1 MDWKLRLT
9 SLALAAGLFCAAPA
23 PALAAA
29 TAGGQSWVEELME
42 LPVVGDLLRLF
53 SGKATDETATAET
66 ATDETAT
73 DETAATPAPT
83 QTPAP
88 TRAPASEPQPW
99 AAAWMAGAVQP
110 GVQMP
115 QGSTE
120 AGDPALSAQQWG
132 SLELSSG
139 AVLQLT
145 SREETNLGS
154 LAADAAAQAAAA
166 WLWTDANQDET
177 LRSQPVIAML
187 PGAAFTG
194 NAPAGTA
201 LSALTANLADPDAA
215 LSMVAVTPRKLTEIL
230 NLSFVGM
237 LEADTADSG
246 YGNFPQLSGLR
257 VLYRTTDEARQV
269 ESLWLP
275 STTEPEGQPLDQND
289 EQTTLLLVLPASQ
302 RTLYGLDD
310 AAGYTDLLAEAGLTM
325 GGALTALPRN
335 LDAATLATLLAR
347 SGSTGRILPATA
359 VSFTGVVQLGAEYA
373 NQLVSY
379 LIDGAA
385 ATGVTDASGALAL
398 PGLAAGSHSFQMAAG
413 EPVYY
418 LSNLTFIGTDDA
430 ASTPVQIANVPAEC
444 LLGPAPTAT
453 PAPSA
458 APTATPAPSATPAA
472 TATSTPVTVTNEGHP
487 DIADAI
493 ADGTWGAAPT
503 ATPAPEAP
511 APTAAPTPTQAS
523 RSTPAPVHDPTA
535 GLLTT
540 TPAPTLEPTPSPT
553 ASPEP
558 TVSPEEEARREET
571 QKTSSQLPL
580 YIGLFVAAVCIAA
593 VVAVL
598 VRRKMGMGGENGT
611 TYRRRK

>member
-1 MDWKLRLT
+1 M
-9 SLALAAGLFCAAPA
+9 
-23 PALAAA
+23 
-29 TAGGQSWVEELME
+29 
-42 LPVVGDLLRLF
+42 
-53 SGKATDETATAET
+53 
-66 ATDETAT
+66 
-73 DETAATPAPT
+73 
-83 QTPAP
+83 
-88 TRAPASEPQPW
+88 
-99 AAAWMAGAVQP
+99 
-110 GVQMP
+110 
-115 QGSTE
+115 
-120 AGDPALSAQQWG
+120 
-132 SLELSSG
+132 
-139 AVLQLT
+139 
-145 SREETNLGS
+145 
-154 LAADAAAQAAAA
+154 
-166 WLWTDANQDET
+166 
-177 LRSQPVIAML
+177 
-187 PGAAFTG
+187 
-194 NAPAGTA
+194 
-201 LSALTANLADPDAA
+201 
-215 LSMVAVTPRKLTEIL
+215 
-230 NLSFVGM
+230 
-237 LEADTADSG
+237 
-246 YGNFPQLSGLR
+246 
-257 VLYRTTDEARQV
+257 
-269 ESLWLP
+269 
-275 STTEPEGQPLDQND
+275 
-289 EQTTLLLVLPASQ
+289 
-302 RTLYGLDD
+302 
-310 AAGYTDLLAEAGLTM
+310 
-325 GGALTALPRN
+325 
-335 LDAATLATLLAR
+335 
-347 SGSTGRILPATA
+347 
-359 VSFTGVVQLGAEYA
+359 
-373 NQLVSY
+373 
-379 LIDGAA
+379 IDGAA